1 MSEPASDAAEQ
12 LDQSADTMLAAAALA
27 QQQSLKEAPAEHETA
42 TEVGSGQSAE
52 QTATTG
58 LNELASASASAAGLA
73 QLGRKEGTG
82 TRQCRNCGGWGH
94 FAKTCPVRFAQYPQ
108 SLEEDDG
115 ARIEPPDLSKVA
127 QVFHARDGLK
137 GEPPPREIPY
147 SGSEKGRYEKLQEI
161 GVAAGEWTAEEDA
174 ALMAIVAAEGPGDWT
189 TKSVT
194 LGAACGFR
202 SSTAVRKR
210 YNRLAGI
217 EGPVKSAGSGES
229 QGVKRKAS
237 PEFDQTWATVSAP
250 FDTSSPNGFCKGCIP
265 RSKAKHTCG
274 KQYSQATATRRY
286 GADYALREYG
296 NDAKIL
302 QNSRGSPGTDLE
314 EDSTNQTSFQ
324 WSQSPSCAACERGG
338 KRCVHKV
345 DLMMPGAS
353 SGLPLPP
360 STKRAALS
368 QTGVP
373 KGECDFC
380 RRRDGGETLRTGCG
394 CRDSFYGFAGYAHVT
409 CLMKAAEE
417 DEEIMHDCPKCE
429 QRWKGELA
437 VELARYNR
445 SRSVEGPKG
454 DRRPEDPEC
463 VRATVD
469 LVATLC
475 IAAVENQDAE

>member
-1 MSEPASDAAEQ
+1 MSEQAGDAAEQ
-12 LDQSADTMLAAAALA
+12 LAQGADTMLAAAALA
-27 QQQSLKEAPAEHETA
+27 QQPPSHQEAPAEHEA
-42 TEVGSGQSAE
+42 AAADGSGQSAE
-52 QTATTG
+52 QTPTTG
-58 LNELASASASAAGLA
+58 LNELASASAAGLA
-73 QLGRKEGTG
+73 QMGRKESTG
-82 TRQCRNCGGWGH
+82 TRQCRNCGGLGH
-94 FAKTCPVRFAQYPQ
+94 FAKTCPLGPAQYPLSQ
-108 SLEEDDG
+108 EDDG
-115 ARIEPPDLSKVA
+115 ARMEPPDLSKVA
-127 QVFHARDGLK
+127 TVFHARDGLK
-137 GEPPPREIPY
+137 GQPPPREIPY
-147 SGSEKGRYEKLQEI
+147 SGSEKGRYGKLQEI
-161 GVAAGEWTAEEDA
+161 GVAAGEWMPEEDA

-217 EGPVKSAGSGES
+217 EGPVRSTGES
-229 QGVKRKAS
+229 QGAKRKAP
-237 PEFDQTWATVSAP
+237 PEFDQTWATSS
-250 FDTSSPNGFCKGCIP
+250 FDSFSPNGVCKGCIP
-265 RSKAKHTCG
+265 RSKAKHSCG
-274 KQYSQATATRRY
+274 KQYPQATAARRY
-286 GADYALREYG
+286 GSDYAKREYG
-296 NDAKIL
+296 NDGKII
-302 QNSRGSPGTDLE
+302 QIDSRGNPGIDFKG
-314 EDSTNQTSFQ
+314 DSTNHPSLQ
-324 WSQSPSCAACERGG
+324 WSQSPSCAACEREG
-338 KRCVHKV
+338 KRCAHKV

-360 STKRAALS
+360 STKRSAQSETSAL
-368 QTGVP
+368 

-394 CRDSFYGFAGYAHVT
+394 CRDSFYGFAGHAHVT

-437 VELARYNR
+437 IELARYNR

-463 VRATVD
+463 VIATVD

-475 IAAVENQDAE
+475 IAAIENQDAE